1 MRKFGTMRK
10 VDDLGRVV
18 IPKDIRNKL
27 NIPVGTRL
35 EVYATEDGKIV
46 AERLDDSCALCGA
59 SETRLIAFFSKFLCE
74 DCVDK
79 LQDAKVGKTL

>member
-35 EVYATEDGKIV
+35 EVYATEDGKV
-46 AERLDDSCALCGA
+46 VME
-59 SETRLIAFFSKFLCE
+59 K
-74 DCVDK
+74 
-79 LQDAKVGKTL
+79 